1 MKVSEHFD
9 IREFVPPET
18 WSAYGEHSIKFID
31 SRILVLLEKIRE
43 LCGGKSITANNWHY
57 AGKYRYR
64 GYRPADCKVGALKS
78 MHRLGKAV
86 DFDVK
91 GMSAEQVRGVIRMNQ
106 VELMRLGLTR
116 IEAGV
121 NWVHI
126 DLKETG
132 LNHIYEFKP

>member
-1 MKVSEHFD
+1 
-9 IREFVPPET
+9 
-18 WSAYGEHSIKFID
+18 
-31 SRILVLLEKIRE
+31 
-43 LCGGKSITANNWHY
+43 
-57 AGKYRYR
+57 
-64 GYRPADCKVGALKS
+64 

-116 IEAGV
+116 IESGV